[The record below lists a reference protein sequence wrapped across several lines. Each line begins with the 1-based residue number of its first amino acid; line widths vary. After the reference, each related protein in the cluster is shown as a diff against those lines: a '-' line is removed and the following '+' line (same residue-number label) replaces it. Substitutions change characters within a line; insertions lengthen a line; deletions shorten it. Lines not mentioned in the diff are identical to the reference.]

1 MIDLAQLAQTVS
13 DLIHKKDGPWY
24 TRTEF
29 WGTLA
34 TTALGLAGAKA
45 ASSPVTQG
53 ISTALGLAA
62 PIVYNIG
69 RSNVKA
75 ATAAGIMQT
84 ISQALAQPPAAP
96 PAQ

>member
-1 MIDLAQLAQTVS
+1 MIDPTDVLQTAS
-13 DLIHKKDGPWY
+13 DLIKEKDGPWH

-34 TTALGLAGAKA
+34 TTALGLIGARA
-45 ASSPVTQG
+45 AASPVTQA
-53 ISTALGLAA
+53 ISTGLGLVA

-75 ATAAGIMQT
+75 ATAAGIMAT
-84 ISQALAQPPAAP
+84 VAQALQPPAAP
-96 PAQ
+96 Q